1 MSIFPPVTK
10 EHLAEVR
17 IFEGMDDETL
27 DDVARR
33 CIAIGAHPGARLVD
47 QGESGFDFYM
57 IHSGRGRRGRG
68 RRRAGR
74 HPRSRRRVRRDG
86 AARQQ
91 EADRR
96 RGGLTQMSLITM
108 MVWDFRQAMEDHP
121 DIGHRLRALAEERLS
136 G

>member
-17 IFEGMDDETL
+17 IFEGMDEETL

-33 CIAIGAHPGARLVD
+33 SIAIGAHPGARLVD

-57 IHSGRGRRGRG
+57 IHSGEAAVEVNGE
-68 RRRAGR
+68 
-74 HPRSRRRVRRDG
+74 RVATLGPGDVFGEMALLGSKKRT
-86 AARQQ
+86 
-91 EADRR
+91 ADVVA
-96 RGGLTQMSLITM
+96 LTQMSLITM
-108 MVWDFRQAMEDHP
+108 MVWDFRQALEDHP